1 MSLNSL
7 GKKEIL
13 QTEQANLQKL
23 QNLRW
28 QHPNP
33 QIFSTDKAL
42 DNSWQTFSKPD
53 GSESDSD
60 LPNTLG
66 QTDIQNRNIKPEFQI
81 TATPNIVGTTQLE
94 RNSNV
99 LDALVQ
105 YIPTESITLYV
116 ASMSAE
122 EALSSIFPISKE
134 SLYWFFC
141 LLTPILFFLIYVGE
155 RKNTGLTPFPKWRK
169 LPWWKLVACTIAF
182 AAWALAI
189 PGAPYLN
196 DRGAS
201 GGVVAALIAL
211 FASTILSLLEPVF
224 EHKSV

>member
-7 GKKEIL
+7 GKKEIR
-13 QTEQANLQKL
+13 QTEQLNLQKL

-28 QHPNP
+28 HQYTNP
-33 QIFSTDKAL
+33 QVLTTP
-42 DNSWQTFSKPD
+42 NTV
-53 GSESDSD
+53 DSD
-60 LPNTLG
+60 EAEPLNIPSTLPQTTVKNLG
-66 QTDIQNRNIKPEFQI
+66 FDGFTQGAI
-81 TATPNIVGTTQLE
+81 PNMMGTTQQQ

-116 ASMSAE
+116 ASISAK
-122 EALSSIFPISKE
+122 EALSTIFPIPEKA
-134 SLYWFFC
+134 LYWFFC
-141 LLTPILFFLIYVGE
+141 LLTPILFLLIYVGE
-155 RKNTGLTPFPKWRK
+155 RKNNGLTPFPKWRK

-189 PGAPYLN
+189 PEAPYLN
-196 DRGAS
+196 NSDTG

-224 EHKSV
+224 EHK